1 MSDYDYGPPE
11 AFPGILYAGD
21 GMRLAGDGPDAF
33 TNAQGDAL
41 PFKAVIH
48 GEPPRPGMGSEMK
61 IGDRIWV
68 LPESLGAPPEIPPQL
83 LLDLV
88 GIIRRGGQVGLA
100 ARDGAAGA
108 RMRDML
114 VLLLSPPEGQA

>member
-1 MSDYDYGPPE
+1 MNAYGPPR

-33 TNAQGDAL
+33 TDAQGEAL

-48 GEPPRPGMGSEMK
+48 GKPPRPGAGSEMRME
-61 IGDRIWV
+61 DRIWV
-68 LPESLGAPPEIPPQL
+68 LPDTLGTPPEIPAGL
-83 LLDLV
+83 LFELAGV
-88 GIIRRGGQVGLA
+88 IRDGGQVGLA
-100 ARDGAAGA
+100 ARNGAEGA
-108 RMRDML
+108 KMRDML